1 MIISLDYDGTL
12 VDSYTVIPLIYE
24 KIREELNLYDGF
36 TEAMLAV
43 EDLGDYFGIFE
54 RGKWIR
60 FLIKDSPDEIIEYY
74 WKIRTE
80 NQIILPGTIEFL
92 EKYKNRDLYLVTSKD
107 DTKDIKIKRI
117 KKTNLDKYFKDILV
131 YGTEEFKTIIDVFE
145 YLIDIDKDIIYID
158 DKNTN
163 LYQIKN
169 KLNIKLFKRIY
180 YPPYPLKLAW
190 YYPEIDIPKIINIFE
205 IEKYIKL

>member
-12 VDSYTVIPLIYE
+12 VDSYSIIPLIYE
-24 KIREELNLYDGF
+24 KIREELNLYEGF

-60 FLIKDSPDEIIEYY
+60 FLIKDNPDEIIEYY

-80 NQIILPGTIEFL
+80 NQMILAGTIEFL
-92 EKYKNRDLYLVTSKD
+92 EKYKNNDLYLVTSKD

-117 KKTNLDKYFKDILV
+117 KKTNLDKYFKDILL
-131 YGTEEFKTIIDVFE
+131 YGTDEFKTIIDVFE

-190 YYPEIDIPKIINIFE
+190 YYPKIDVQKIINIFE

>member
-24 KIREELNLYDGF
+24 KIREELNLYEGF

-60 FLIKDSPDEIIEYY
+60 FLIKDNPDEIIEYY
-74 WKIRTE
+74 WKIRIE

-92 EKYKNRDLYLVTSKD
+92 EKYKNNDLYLVTSKD

-117 KKTNLDKYFKDILV
+117 KKINLDKYFKDILI
-131 YGTEEFKTIIDVFE
+131 YGNEEFKTIIDVFE
-145 YLIDIDKDIIYID
+145 YLIDIDRDIIYID

-205 IEKYIKL
+205 IEKYIRL

>member
-24 KIREELNLYDGF
+24 KIREELNLYEGF

-117 KKTNLDKYFKDILV
+117 NKTNLDKYFKDILV

-190 YYPEIDIPKIINIFE
+190 YYPEIDVPKIINIFE
-205 IEKYIKL
+205 IEKYIRL

>member
-12 VDSYTVIPLIYE
+12 VDSYSIIPLIYE
-24 KIREELNLYDGF
+24 KIREELNLYEGF

-60 FLIKDSPDEIIEYY
+60 FLIKDNPDEIIEYY

-80 NQIILPGTIEFL
+80 NQMILPGTTEFL
-92 EKYKNRDLYLVTSKD
+92 DKYKNNDLYLVTSKD

-117 KKTNLDKYFKDILV
+117 KKTNLDKYFKDILL

-190 YYPEIDIPKIINIFE
+190 YYPKIDVPKIINIFE

>member
-24 KIREELNLYDGF
+24 KIREELNLYEGF

-74 WKIRTE
+74 WKIRIE

-92 EKYKNRDLYLVTSKD
+92 EKYKNNGLYLVTSKD

-117 KKTNLDKYFKDILV
+117 KKINLDKYFKDILI
-131 YGTEEFKTIIDVFE
+131 YGTDEFKTIIDIFE
-145 YLIDIDKDIIYID
+145 YLIDIDRDIIYID

-205 IEKYIKL
+205 IEKYIRL

>member
-24 KIREELNLYDGF
+24 KIREELNLYEGF

-60 FLIKDSPDEIIEYY
+60 FLIKDNPDEIIEYY

-92 EKYKNRDLYLVTSKD
+92 EKYKNKDLYLITSKD

-131 YGTEEFKTIIDVFE
+131 YGTGEFKTIIDVFE
-145 YLIDIDKDIIYID
+145 YLIDIDKDIVYID

-190 YYPEIDIPKIINIFE
+190 YYPKIDVPKIINIFE

>member
-12 VDSYTVIPLIYE
+12 VDSYTIIPLIYE
-24 KIREELNLYDGF
+24 KIREELNLYEGF

-60 FLIKDSPDEIIEYY
+60 FLIKDNPDEIIEYY

-80 NQIILPGTIEFL
+80 NQIILPGTLEFL
-92 EKYKNRDLYLVTSKD
+92 EKYKNKDLYLVTSKD

-117 KKTNLDKYFKDILV
+117 KKTNLDKYFKDIFI
-131 YGTEEFKTIIDVFE
+131 YGTEEFKTLIDVFE
-145 YLIDIDKDIIYID
+145 YLKDIDNDIIYID

-190 YYPEIDIPKIINIFE
+190 YYPEIDVPKIINIFE
-205 IEKYIKL
+205 IEKYTRL

>member
-24 KIREELNLYDGF
+24 KIREELNLYEGF

-60 FLIKDSPDEIIEYY
+60 FLIEDSPDEIIEYY

-92 EKYKNRDLYLVTSKD
+92 EKYKNKDLYLVTSKD

-117 KKTNLDKYFKDILV
+117 KKTNLEKYFKDILI
-131 YGTEEFKTIIDVFE
+131 YGTDEFKTIIDVFE
-145 YLIDIDKDIIYID
+145 YLIDIDKDIVYID

-163 LYQIKN
+163 IYQIKN

-190 YYPEIDIPKIINIFE
+190 YYPEIDVPKIINIFE
-205 IEKYIKL
+205 IEKYI

>member
-24 KIREELNLYDGF
+24 KIREELNLYEGF

-60 FLIKDSPDEIIEYY
+60 FLIKDNPDEIIEYY

-92 EKYKNRDLYLVTSKD
+92 EKYKNKDLYLITSKD

-131 YGTEEFKTIIDVFE
+131 YGTGEFKTIIDVFE
-145 YLIDIDKDIIYID
+145 YLIDIDKDIVYID

>member
-24 KIREELNLYDGF
+24 KIREELNLYQGF

-74 WKIRTE
+74 WKIRIE

-92 EKYKNRDLYLVTSKD
+92 EKYKNNDLYLITSKD

-117 KKTNLDKYFKDILV
+117 KKTNLEKYFKDILI
-131 YGTEEFKTIIDVFE
+131 YGTDEFKTIIDVFE
-145 YLIDIDKDIIYID
+145 YLIDIDRDIIYID

-205 IEKYIKL
+205 IEKYIRL

>member
-12 VDSYTVIPLIYE
+12 VDSYTIIPLIYE
-24 KIREELNLYDGF
+24 KIKEELNLYKGF

-60 FLIKDSPDEIIEYY
+60 FLIKDNPDEIIEYY

-92 EKYKNRDLYLVTSKD
+92 EKYKNKDLYLVTSKD

-117 KKTNLDKYFKDILV
+117 KKTNLDKYFKDVLI
-131 YGTEEFKTIIDVFE
+131 YGTEEFKTLIDVFE
-145 YLIDIDKDIIYID
+145 YLKDMDDDIVYID

-190 YYPEIDIPKIINIFE
+190 YYPKIDVPKIINIFE
-205 IEKYIKL
+205 IEKYTKL